1 MVGSSSSRAVGIAE
15 KRLREQHAN
24 FLAALQLAHFA
35 FVQRAF
41 DAKAVEQRGGVGFGG
56 VAAFF
61 ADNAFEFAEAH
72 AVGVGQFFVGLGVE
86 RVALFERFPERGV
99 AHDDGVDHAKLIER
113 ELILAQDAH
122 FLRARDRAFGRLE
135 FAGQDF
141 HECGFAGAIG
151 AGDGV
156 AAPGHEGAGD
166 VFEEDPGS
174 EAHGDVVDCEHNPPI
189 VA

>member
-1 MVGSSSSRAVGIAE
+1 MGSSSSRAARSSE

-24 FLAALQLAHFA
+24 FLSALQFAHFA
-35 FVQRAF
+35 LVQRAF
-41 DAKAVEQRGGVGFGG
+41 DAKAVEQSCGVGFGG

-61 ADNAFEFAEAH
+61 ADDAFEFAEAH

-99 AHDDGVDHAKLIER
+99 AHDDGIDHAKLIER
-113 ELILAQDAH
+113 KLVLPQDAH
-122 FLRARDRAFGRLE
+122 FFRARDGAFGRLD

-156 AAPGHEGAGD
+156 AAPGHKGAGH
-166 VFEEDPGS
+166 VLEEDPGS